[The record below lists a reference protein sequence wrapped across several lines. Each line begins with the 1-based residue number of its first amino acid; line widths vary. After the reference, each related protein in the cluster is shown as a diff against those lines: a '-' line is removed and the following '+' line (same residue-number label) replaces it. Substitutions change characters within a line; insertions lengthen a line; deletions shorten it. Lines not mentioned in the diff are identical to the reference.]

1 MKSLEKVMSWDDAD
15 RVLAELAAQHR
26 DLAVLTVWRDE
37 QVQKARDEYAR
48 LEAPIKARIEALEDE
63 LHRWTLTHQ
72 DELDTRSRT
81 LTHGRVGLRL
91 VQDLVVRNAKRAID
105 WLLEHKQAVYVR
117 VKYELNKE
125 LLQQEAEDTLLK
137 ACGIRRRSR
146 DVWFYEVD
154 GARGTRAD

>member
-1 MKSLEKVMSWDDAD
+1 MKGIEKVTSWEDAD
-15 RVLAELAAQHR
+15 RALADLAAQHR
-26 DLAVLTVWRDE
+26 DRAVLTAWRDE
-37 QVQKARDEYAR
+37 QIQKARAEYTRRA
-48 LEAPIKARIEALEDE
+48 EPIEARIEALEDE
-63 LHRWTLTHQ
+63 LHRFTLTHQ
-72 DELDTRSRT
+72 DELDKRSRT

-105 WLLEHKQAVYVR
+105 WLLEHKQALYVR

-154 GARGTRAD
+154 GARGTRAE